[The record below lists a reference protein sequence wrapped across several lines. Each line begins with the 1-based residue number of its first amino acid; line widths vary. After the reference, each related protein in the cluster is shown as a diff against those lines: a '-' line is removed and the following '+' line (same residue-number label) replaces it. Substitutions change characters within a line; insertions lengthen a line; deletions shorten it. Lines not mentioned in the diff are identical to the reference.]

1 VTYVVDDINSTT
13 SIMLNDFIRSMI
25 SSSTDNP
32 RLRTSLVVF
41 DTDGIFAHIFEPDVF
56 ECAVAIAM
64 NTFGLVFANDGVFE
78 RGTCF
83 EEEYCVGFACVLC
96 VVLDVGGCGG
106 AGMER

>member
-1 VTYVVDDINSTT
+1 VTYVVDDVHGTT
-13 SIMLNDFIRSMI
+13 SIMLNNFIRSMI

-41 DTDGIFAHIFEPDVF
+41 DTNGIFADVFKPDVF

-83 EEEYCVGFACVLC
+83 EEEYCVGFACVFC
-96 VVLDVGGCGG
+96 VVLDMAGCGG
-106 AGMER
+106 VGMER